1 MNEMVRMV
9 VVLSLIC
16 GVCALALSGLRSA
29 TADQIERQILTY
41 LEGPTVRTVLEGAEN
56 DLIED
61 RQKVEI
67 DGKEMTLFVAKRDGE
82 IWGVAY
88 ETVGSGFGGDI
99 TVMVGYDLTDDE
111 LTGVQIVSHKETP
124 GIGSKITMDQYTRS
138 FIGMPLSSDFRLET
152 EGGDLDAITGATY
165 SARGRAEAVRRSVEL
180 YPEVKAH
187 LQGEMA
193 EGQR

>member
-29 TADQIERQILTY
+29 TAEQIERQVLTY

-88 ETVGSGFGGDI
+88 ETVGGGFGGDI
-99 TVMVGYDLTDDE
+99 LVMVGYDITEDE

-138 FIGMPLSSDFRLET
+138 FIGMPLSSDFRLKS

-165 SARGRAEAVRRSVEL
+165 SAQGRAEAVRRSVAL
-180 YPEVKAH
+180 YPEVKAF
-187 LQGEMA
+187 LQDEMV
-193 EGQR
+193 EGQ

>member
-16 GVCALALSGLRSA
+16 GVCALALSGLRTA
-29 TADQIERQILTY
+29 TAEQIERQILTY

-67 DGKEMTLFVAKRDGE
+67 DGKEMTLFVAKRGGE
-82 IWGVAY
+82 VWGVAY

-152 EGGDLDAITGATY
+152 AGGDLDAITGATY
-165 SARGRAEAVRRSVEL
+165 SAQGRAEAVRRSVEL
-180 YPEVKAH
+180 YPEVKAR
-187 LQGEMA
+187 LQDEIA
-193 EGQR
+193 EGL

>member
-16 GVCALALSGLRSA
+16 GVCALALSGLRST
-29 TADQIERQILTY
+29 TAEQIERQVLTY

-67 DGKEMTLFVAKRDGE
+67 DGKEMTLFVARRDGE

-88 ETVGSGFGGDI
+88 ETVGSGFGGEI
-99 TVMVGYDLTDDE
+99 LVMVGYDLTEDD

-138 FIGMPLSSDFRLET
+138 FIGMPLSSDFRLEI

-165 SARGRAEAVRRSVEL
+165 SAQGRAEAVRRSVAL
-180 YPEVKAH
+180 YPEVKAF
-187 LQGEMA
+187 LQDEMV
-193 EGQR
+193 EGQ